1 MTTLFM
7 YYVGGRAQGA
17 NIELHDIQFAA
28 VEHPQDGFPLLK
40 ANWFGD
46 KNQIHVDSY
55 TPCHWADGYDITLS
69 RQPFQGREKLWFINM
84 GGYLPHNPA
93 EVHQFGLFVA
103 TNAELAK
110 QRAKAVLLTDVFQ
123 QHKDDLRDVDDCL
136 PLTLLDRWYIHLTA
150 SPAGRVSPPQWQGYH
165 PL

>member
-1 MTTLFM
+1 MPTLFM

-17 NIELHDIQFAA
+17 NIELHDVQFAA
-28 VEHPQDGFPLLK
+28 VERPEDGFPLLK

-46 KNQIHVDSY
+46 KSQVHVDSY
-55 TPCHWADGYDITLS
+55 TPCQWADGYDITLS
-69 RQPFQGREKLWFINM
+69 SQPFHGREKLWFVNM
-84 GGYLPHNPA
+84 GGYLPYNPA

-103 TNAELAK
+103 TNAEQAK
-110 QRAKAVLLTDVFQ
+110 QRAKAVLLTDVLQ

-150 SPAGRVSPPQWQGYH
+150 NPAGQVSPPLWQGYH